1 MRGGR
6 PGTQA
11 RAPAR
16 RGRAQAGYR
25 RHQAVLH
32 RFQSAPYR
40 LVKRKDK
47 TAHGTL
53 AIYINFITMYKCIH
67 TRNVTC
73 SFYKWHDIRTMTYR
87 THILVHNRS
96 MDLHSVTLHCIN
108 VSPKRRVFSIVFLS
122 SGSQVFKQNIYP
134 CLFI

>member
-32 RFQSAPYR
+32 RLQSAPYR

-47 TAHGTL
+47 TTHGTL

-108 VSPKRRVFSIVFLS
+108 VSPKIRVFGIVLLS